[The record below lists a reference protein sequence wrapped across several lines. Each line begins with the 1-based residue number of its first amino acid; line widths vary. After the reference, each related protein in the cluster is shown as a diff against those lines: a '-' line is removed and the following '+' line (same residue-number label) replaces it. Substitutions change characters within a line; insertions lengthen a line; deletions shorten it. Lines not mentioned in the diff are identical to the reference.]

1 MTHFSMPQ
9 PEALRACCRRIF
21 LRDLT
26 LTCRIGA
33 YPQERLAPQ
42 RVVFNADVWVYAT
55 FSSSTRDALED
66 TLNYDLIVDIFK
78 EEASGPH
85 IALQETLIDRI
96 AKRITALP
104 GVALVRAEVS
114 KPDAYSDAGA
124 VGIEVWRAPA
134 SPSER
139 TIQ

>member
-1 MTHFSMPQ
+1 MHDPF
-9 PEALRACCRRIF
+9 
-21 LRDLT
+21 
-26 LTCRIGA
+26 
-33 YPQERLAPQ
+33 
-42 RVVFNADVWVYAT
+42 FNAAARSAPRLLQKNLPQG
-55 FSSSTRDALED
+55 FELED

-114 KPDAYSDAGA
+114 KPDAYSNAGA